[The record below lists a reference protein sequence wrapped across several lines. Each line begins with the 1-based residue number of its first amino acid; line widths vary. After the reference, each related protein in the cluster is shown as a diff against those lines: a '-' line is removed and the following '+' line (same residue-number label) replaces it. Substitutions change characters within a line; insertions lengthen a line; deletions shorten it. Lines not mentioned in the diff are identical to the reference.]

1 MRVIDMHLNP
11 LARPQLERVETASA
25 TDLAEACQKFG
36 EQFVGLGIERG
47 VVVLLNPKILE
58 SLGRDPS
65 ALTWLRE
72 RRFAFAYA
80 PDFRRADALERL
92 SLARELGVRA
102 LKFHPYLQQIE
113 PADFDQAVTLAKTAE
128 AFGMFVMVCCSYGTR
143 ALDRYSGVRLAA
155 CLSEQIACPIVMSHA
170 GGARIMD
177 AMLVA
182 ADAPNV
188 YLDTSYSLP
197 YYLGSSVEGDF
208 AFAMRKLGTGRWV
221 YGSDAPFDELTGS
234 LEVTRRFLELHRFS
248 AREMDDVLYATAAG
262 ILDGS
267 DASRRVAGE
276 VSC

>member
-36 EQFVGLGIERG
+36 EQFGGLGIQRG
-47 VVVLLNPKILE
+47 VMVLLNPEILE
-58 SLGRDPS
+58 GLGHERTRPA
-65 ALTWLRE
+65 ALKE
-72 RRFAFAYA
+72 GRFVFAYA

-92 SLARELGVRA
+92 SVARELGVRA

-113 PADFDQAVTLAKTAE
+113 RADYARARIVAQAAETL
-128 AFGMFVMVCCSYGTR
+128 GMFVMVCCAHGTR
-143 ALDRYSGVRLAA
+143 ALHRYSGVQLTAY
-155 CLSEQIACPIVMSHA
+155 LSEQIACPIVMSHA
-170 GGARIMD
+170 GGARILD

-221 YGSDAPFDELTGS
+221 YGSDAPFDELMGA
-234 LEVTRRFLELHRFS
+234 LEVTRRFLEVHRFS

-262 ILDGS
+262 ILERS
-267 DASRRVAGE
+267 DASRRGPRGS
-276 VSC
+276 SC

>member
-11 LARPQLERVETASA
+11 LARPQLERVGTASA

-36 EQFVGLGIERG
+36 EQFGGLGIQRG
-47 VVVLLNPKILE
+47 VMVLLNPEILQG
-58 SLGRDPS
+58 LGREPS
-65 ALTWLRE
+65 LPPVLTE
-72 RRFAFAYA
+72 RFAFAYA
-80 PDFRRADALERL
+80 PDFRRADALERI
-92 SLARELGVRA
+92 SVAREFGVRA
-102 LKFHPYLQQIE
+102 LKFHPYLQKIE
-113 PADFDQAVTLAKTAE
+113 GTDSAQAAIVARAAAAL
-128 AFGMFVMVCCSYGTR
+128 GMFVMVCCAHGTR
-143 ALDRYSGVRLAA
+143 ALDRYSGVKLTAY
-155 CLSEQIACPIVMSHA
+155 LSEQITCPIVMSHA
-170 GGARIMD
+170 GGARILD

-221 YGSDAPFDELTGS
+221 YGSDAPFDELTRS
-234 LEVTRRFLELHRFS
+234 LEVTQRFLEVHGFS

-262 ILDGS
+262 ILQRS
-267 DASRRVAGE
+267 EVIRRGPGE